1 MRKRKAVCEEHGRT
15 EACAEELRRELNLR
29 LLGEQLEGD
38 LLYGNMLWVESVTVT
53 GGESPLHSRKVNSGL
68 AKAKAYLKKLRLGF
82 IGIRNLLW
90 GKNKKRKVNRKLEN
104 KQMQLKNKQ
113 ENSKRKKGSLWQ

>member
-1 MRKRKAVCEEHGRT
+1 MRKRKAVCEEGGRP
-15 EACAEELRRELNLR
+15 EVCAEELRRELNLR

-53 GGESPLHSRKVNSGL
+53 GGESPLRSRKENSGL

-90 GKNKKRKVNRKLEN
+90 RENKKRKVNRKLEN

-113 ENSKRKKGSLWQ
+113 NNSKRKKGSLWQ